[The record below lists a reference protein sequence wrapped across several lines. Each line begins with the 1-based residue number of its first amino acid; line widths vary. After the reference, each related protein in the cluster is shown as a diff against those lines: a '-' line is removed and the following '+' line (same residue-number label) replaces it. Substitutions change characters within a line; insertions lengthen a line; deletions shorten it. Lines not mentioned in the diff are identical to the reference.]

1 LFFFR
6 LRSVFEISVYVIP
19 VLGESSQVK
28 LMEGSPFTE
37 PVFFLMLAFENRYT
51 RDRRHVFTVFMMV
64 TNKKLNSKG
73 VEKARGIREISPSKR
88 LSSAFNSWEIGEESS
103 FQGQNDRA

>member
-1 LFFFR
+1 MWVL
-6 LRSVFEISVYVIP
+6 P

-51 RDRRHVFTVFMMV
+51 RDKRHVFTVFMMV

-88 LSSAFNSWEIGEESS
+88 LSSAFNSGKLEKKAA
-103 FQGQNDRA
+103 FRAKTIELN

>member
-1 LFFFR
+1 
-6 LRSVFEISVYVIP
+6 
-19 VLGESSQVK
+19 
-28 LMEGSPFTE
+28 
-37 PVFFLMLAFENRYT
+37 
-51 RDRRHVFTVFMMV
+51 MV

-88 LSSAFNSWEIGEESS
+88 LSSAFNSCEIGEESS